1 MGILDHNLTTLCF
14 RQTKSFGRSPS
25 VIRKIFSKFVKP
37 LRQHYGVYMSPTV
50 FCASQGHDP
59 VKVCALMCLID
70 KIRRPRKK
78 CQSLSTFRPSFSR
91 QEYCISTTQWR
102 PKYNHCSLSSWL
114 LAPRPLPLISA
125 TGKDSDHSNWCPRR
139 IQIPS
144 RTFRSLRH
152 LRTRS

>member
-1 MGILDHNLTTLCF
+1 MGILDHNLTTLYF
-14 RQTKSFGRSPS
+14 RQTTSFRGLLSS
-25 VIRKIFSKFVKP
+25 TGKISSKFLKRF
-37 LRQHYGVYMSPTV
+37 RQDCGGYMSPTV
-50 FCASQGHDP
+50 FRASQGHDP
-59 VKVCALMCLID
+59 VKVCALMWLID
-70 KIRRPRKK
+70 KIRQPRKK

-91 QEYCISTTQWR
+91 QEHCISTTQWR

-114 LAPRPLPLISA
+114 LAPRPSPLISA
-125 TGKDSDHSNWCPRR
+125 TGKDSDHNNWCPRR